1 MQDQQ
6 DSNLRQ
12 YEQDLWE
19 VEARHRSFRRFQQ
32 VFQIYTVVGA
42 LLGVGAL
49 IFFFFRKL
57 EIDLSS
63 LDQMI
68 LMISAS
74 GFIISALSG
83 LFLFLRKQR
92 QSEELERS
100 RSMGVAAEFLLQWA
114 RFENLGRERLE
125 HAGRI
130 FNRMSIRAI
139 TAELL
144 NAELISNDDLA
155 QLEEVLRFR
164 NVLVHSGTPPDPI
177 VLERMIETLRKIM
190 KRVED

>member
-19 VEARHRSFRRFQQ
+19 VEARQRSFRRFQQ

-100 RSMGVAAEFLLQWA
+100 RSMGAAAEFLLQWA

-125 HAGRI
+125 HAGRT

-164 NVLVHSGTPPDPI
+164 NELVHSGTPPDPI